1 MVMAPTVAGAK
12 DYPVSVSDPKMV
24 AEEITPQST
33 ASRR

>member
-1 MVMAPTVAGAK
+1 
-12 DYPVSVSDPKMV
+12 MV